1 MQQQRKLWLYY
12 WDLGMF
18 GRPKL
23 FRLYRAWQQ
32 MLYHYHL
39 NHVLVR
45 KVAARV
51 AQSWERGST
60 VWKKRSRGS
69 RPRSLVLG
77 VLSGRRACRAAVL
90 LRRRGSRWCPVVH
103 SVFIVRYPFC
113 ITLLFLCSNIP
124 IRGHRLVSSQHLSHG
139 HGTTLLIIP
148 CKCTINLTTDVNR
161 PRGCP

>member
-1 MQQQRKLWLYY
+1 MQQQKRLRLYY
-12 WDLGMF
+12 WDLRMLGT
-18 GRPKL
+18 PKL

-45 KVAARV
+45 RVAARV

-60 VWKKRSRGS
+60 VWKKRLQGS
-69 RPRSLVLG
+69 RPRFLVLG
-77 VLSGRRACRAAVL
+77 VLSGRRACRAASS
-90 LRRRGSRWCPVVH
+90 RERDNRWCPVVH

-124 IRGHRLVSSQHLSHG
+124 IRGHRLVLSQHLSHG
-139 HGTTLLIIP
+139 HGTMLLIIP
-148 CKCTINLTTDVNR
+148 CKCTINLTTDVKR